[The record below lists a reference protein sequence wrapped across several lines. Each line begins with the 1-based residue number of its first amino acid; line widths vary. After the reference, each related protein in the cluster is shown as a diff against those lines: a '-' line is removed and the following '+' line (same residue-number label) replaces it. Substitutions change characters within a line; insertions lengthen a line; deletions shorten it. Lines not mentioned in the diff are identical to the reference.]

1 MLIEMS
7 ELERREL
14 EEVLRQH
21 LQTLL
26 NELAH
31 ADDRAYRR
39 ELRQRYDR
47 LEQLQRRLSLPGQP
61 EAPGR

>member
-47 LEQLQRRLSLPGQP
+47 QEQRRLSLPGQP